1 MNIEHLALQVPD
13 PVALADWYVAQLGM
27 RVVRSGPPPVNA
39 RFLADSAGQTVL
51 EIYNNPKVHVPD
63 YRQLDP
69 LHIHIAFATDDVA
82 GALARL
88 VAAGATVVDEVGRL
102 GNGDVL
108 AMLRDP
114 WGVPVQLVQRAE
126 RLL

>member
-1 MNIEHLALQVPD
+1 MKIEHLALQVPD
-13 PVALADWYVAQLGM
+13 PVAMTNWYVKHLGM
-27 RVVRSGPPPVNA
+27 RVVRSGSPPVNA

-69 LHIHIAFATDDVA
+69 LHIHIAFGADDVA
-82 GALARL
+82 GTLARL
-88 VAAGATVVDEVGRL
+88 VAAGSTVVDEVGRM

-114 WGVPVQLVQRAE
+114 WGVPVQLVQRGKA
-126 RLL
+126 LL

>member
-1 MNIEHLALQVPD
+1 MKIEHLALQVPD
-13 PVALADWYVAQLGM
+13 PVAMADWYVKHLGM

-39 RFLADSAGQTVL
+39 RFLADSARQTVL

-69 LHIHIAFATDDVA
+69 LHVHIAFATADVA
-82 GALARL
+82 GTQARL
-88 VAAGATVVDEVGRL
+88 VAAGAMVVDVVGKL
-102 GNGDVL
+102 ANGDVL

-114 WGVPVQLVQRAE
+114 WGVPVQLVKREKA
-126 RLL
+126 LL